1 MINTKTETMA
11 VSVVKR
17 NRRKATTA
25 PVIPVVTTDI
35 ISIPKGESEMKTD
48 ENDLADPQPSVT
60 NIGQLD
66 HTVTPIML
74 PSIVPPLVI
83 DLTDDSTDEDNEE
96 KDAITPGFAAFITP
110 VHFMAPFVPPII
122 GTS

>member
-35 ISIPKGESEMKTD
+35 ISIPKGESEMKTA
-48 ENDLADPQPSVT
+48 ENDLAQAKYEYVFKT
-60 NIGQLD
+60 KVLD
-66 HTVTPIML
+66 FYL
-74 PSIVPPLVI
+74 GKPL
-83 DLTDDSTDEDNEE
+83 
-96 KDAITPGFAAFITP
+96 KF
-110 VHFMAPFVPPII
+110 
-122 GTS
+122 